1 MGSLREGE
9 GTSLYET
16 GVHDA
21 SDGDS
26 QVQAHR
32 YLDTW
37 QLNTFFARVNLLMTK
52 YSLVPRRVCSKV
64 NVTISGMCSVS
75 TVGEKWGHYFL
86 IKKEGKFF
94 VIEYSV
100 LN

>member
-26 QVQAHR
+26 QVQAHIFR
-32 YLDTW
+32 HMATEH
-37 QLNTFFARVNLLMTK
+37 NFARVNLLMTK
-52 YSLVPRRVCSKV
+52 YSRVPRRVCSKD
-64 NVTISGMCSVS
+64 NVTISGICSVS
-75 TVGEKWGHYFL
+75 TVGGKWGHYFL
-86 IKKEGKFF
+86 ITKEEKFF
-94 VIEYSV
+94 VIECFV